1 MKFTA
6 QQIADTL
13 NGVVDG
19 NPEITVNKLSKIEEG
34 TEGSLSFLANKLY
47 TPHIYSTEASIVI
60 VNKDFTPD
68 HKINA
73 TLIRVDDAYTAFA
86 TLLNF
91 YNQVKMNKTGISQ
104 LAFISDSAIY
114 GDNCYIGEFAY
125 IGENVKIGNNVKIYP
140 QAYIGDNTSI
150 DDNSIVFQGVKIYSE
165 TIIGKNCI
173 FHAGVV
179 LGADGFGFAPQSDN
193 NYQKVAQI
201 GNVIIED
208 NVEVGANATIDR
220 ATLGSTIIKKGA
232 KIDNLN
238 QIGHNAVIGENTVM
252 AALCGI
258 AGSAKIGNNVMIGGQ
273 VGIVG
278 HISIAD
284 NVKIAAQSGI
294 MTTIKKEGEI
304 LLGSPAFNASDYK
317 KTYVH
322 FKNLPKIIARIDE
335 LEKKIKEL
343 EKNNS

>member
-13 NGVVDG
+13 KGRIEG
-19 NPEITVNKLSKIEEG
+19 NPEVTIFKLSKIEEG

-47 TPHIYSTEASIVI
+47 TPFIYTTEASAVI
-60 VNKDFTPD
+60 VNDDFVAEQPIKT
-68 HKINA
+68 
-73 TLIRVDDAYTAFA
+73 TLIRVNDAYTAFA
-86 TLLNF
+86 NLLEF

-104 LAFISDSAIY
+104 LAFISDSAVY
-114 GDNCYIGEFAY
+114 GTNNYIGEFAY
-125 IGENVKIGNNVKIYP
+125 IGENVILGNNVKIYP
-140 QAYIGDNTSI
+140 QAYIGDNTKI
-150 DDNSIVFQGVKIYSE
+150 DDNTTIYQGVKIYSDIE
-165 TIIGKNCI
+165 IGKNCML
-173 FHAGVV
+173 HAGVV
-179 LGADGFGFAPQSDN
+179 IGADGFGFAPQADN

-208 NVEVGANATIDR
+208 NVEIGANATIDR
-220 ATLGSTIIKKGA
+220 ATLGSTIIRKGS

-238 QIGHNAVIGENTVM
+238 QIGHNVVIGENTVM

-258 AGSAKIGNNVMIGGQ
+258 AGSTKIGNNCMIGGQ

-294 MTTIKKEGEI
+294 TSSIKKEGEI
-304 LLGSPAFNASDYK
+304 LLGSPAFNANDYK
-317 KTYVH
+317 KVYVH
-322 FKNLPKIIARIDE
+322 FKNLPKLVKRIDE

-343 EKNNS
+343 EK